1 MQLGSHQYDLG
12 SVGGSSLDGSFRKT
26 ESVVSSR
33 SASSSKQALKVT
45 KECARNLTDIHLFTQ
60 HLEEWVIENSHDVE
74 HGFRSPFQLND
85 LQNLDF
91 ALESI
96 LFQQLHRM
104 PCSYNS
110 KEQEFLALEDF
121 LHAISDSL
129 WHTLW
134 DESGPSPYSIYCPR
148 YSGSKFYSVEKAIAR
163 RRLDSLCGAALVS
176 RNETDPHV
184 RWDQVVQFAVFKPSI
199 INENE
204 PALSS
209 SSICEALF
217 YGALLDSNFGG
228 VVKLEGDLSKLELVS
243 RDPYISIV
251 NWIKHYSEV
260 NISKV
265 DRVWNKLGNA
275 NWRDLGCLQ
284 IILATLYSIS
294 QWSGESKI
302 SISTLATDHGRRL
315 HQRRIERR
323 LVTEGEKSIIPFDR
337 DTEIVK
343 VDTKYD
349 RDREDR
355 LKLEK
360 GEVLELED
368 VRDRFQVHE
377 LLRGWNGCCYEAFS
391 LDFPTEPLMLYVGA
405 HPTRLEP
412 SWEDMSLW
420 YQVQRQT
427 KILNIFRDQGIS
439 SKNLPQI
446 VTNGRILHPG
456 TCTRQS
462 PKGRCDHPSC
472 GTPILIV
479 HPVGDPV
486 STKSIPFTSDDAIRC
501 CRDSLCALR
510 SAKSANVQHGDIC
523 PENIITTNGFYI
535 LVSWGRA
542 VLDDKDTCPAVN
554 LQFSSAHA
562 LQHGKLCPSSDAE
575 SLVYLLYYICGGKMA
590 TPQQVDSIESALKW
604 RQRWWSKRVIQQH
617 LGEVSS
623 LLKAFADYVDGIVGT
638 PYPVDYD
645 VWVERF
651 NKAVEGGG
659 NRGKIVEEVVRGEDI
674 GECSEGRSLFV
685 VIYNSVAIERFR
697 RKVVFGVT
705 NLVTAYFILNAQHR
719 KSLKNYSR
727 NFIRPMVIL
736 YYAHHKVDNA
746 DRLFEAINAAR
757 AAFKGDYSRSNREPK
772 NVKDRAQAFQGT
784 RPKRNRACV
793 FLIHLMRLQISLV
806 SI

>member
-1 MQLGSHQYDLG
+1 
-12 SVGGSSLDGSFRKT
+12 
-26 ESVVSSR
+26 
-33 SASSSKQALKVT
+33 
-45 KECARNLTDIHLFTQ
+45 
-60 HLEEWVIENSHDVE
+60 
-74 HGFRSPFQLND
+74 
-85 LQNLDF
+85 
-91 ALESI
+91 
-96 LFQQLHRM
+96 M
-104 PCSYNS
+104 PLSYNS

-204 PALSS
+204 PTLSS

-217 YGALLDSNFGG
+217 YGARILLSRTLSKYSMGSTGCIYVLVLDSNFGG
-228 VVKLEGDLSKLELVS
+228 VVKLEGDLRKLELVS
-243 RDPYISIV
+243 GDPYISIV

-284 IILATLYSIS
+284 IILATLNSIS

-323 LVTEGEKSIIPFDR
+323 LVTEGEKSILPFDR

-456 TCTRQS
+456 ACTRQS

-674 GECSEGRSLFV
+674 VQVSILASQVEEIMTAATPEESQKLF
-685 VIYNSVAIERFR
+685 AQLQ
-697 RKVVFGVT
+697 KAHGD
-705 NLVTAYFILNAQHR
+705 LILCNR
-719 KSLKNYSR
+719 
-727 NFIRPMVIL
+727 
-736 YYAHHKVDNA
+736 KVDNA
-746 DRLFEAINAAR
+746 DRVFEAINAAR
-757 AAFKGDYSRSNREPK
+757 VAFKGDYTEQQRTK
-772 NVKDRAQAFQGT
+772 AFQGN
-784 RPKRNRACV
+784 RNYVRKFLRALHPKWRAKV
-793 FLIHLMRLQISLV
+793 ATIKESKDLTSLSLDELIGNLKVHEMIIKKDSEIVKAKGERRSLALKAKKESSDEECSTSGSEDEEYAMAVRDFKKFDAVLVGLLQEVLQLPMQST
-806 SI
+806 

>member
-26 ESVVSSR
+26 ESVISSR
-33 SASSSKQALKVT
+33 SASSSKQALKAT
-45 KECARNLTDIHLFTQ
+45 KECARNLTDINLFTQ
-60 HLEEWVIENSHDVE
+60 HLEEWVIENSHDIE
-74 HGFRSPFQLND
+74 NGFRSPFQLND

-91 ALESI
+91 ALESV

-148 YSGSKFYSVEKAIAR
+148 YSGSKFYTVEKAIAR

-184 RWDQVVQFAVFKPSI
+184 RWDQVVQFAVFKPNI

-204 PALSS
+204 PTLSS
-209 SSICEALF
+209 TSICEALF
-217 YGALLDSNFGG
+217 YGARILLSRTLSKYSMGSTGCVYVLVLDSNFGG
-228 VVKLEGDLSKLELVS
+228 VVKLEGDLRKLELVS
-243 RDPYISIV
+243 GDPYISIV

-284 IILATLYSIS
+284 IILATLYSIG

-302 SISTLATDHGRRL
+302 SISSLATDHGLRL
-315 HQRRIERR
+315 HQRRIERG
-323 LVTEGEKSIIPFDR
+323 LVSQGEKSIIPFDH

-479 HPVGDPV
+479 HPVGEPV

-501 CRDSLCALR
+501 CRDCLCALR

-554 LQFSSAHA
+554 LQFSSAYA

-590 TPQQVDSIESALKW
+590 TQQQVDSIESALKW
-604 RQRWWSKRVIQQH
+604 RQRCWSKRVIQQH

-623 LLKAFADYVDGIVGT
+623 LLKAFADYIDGIVGT

-659 NRGKIVEEVVRGEDI
+659 NRGKIVEEVVRVEDV
-674 GECSEGRSLFV
+674 GECSGGR
-685 VIYNSVAIERFR
+685 
-697 RKVVFGVT
+697 
-705 NLVTAYFILNAQHR
+705 
-719 KSLKNYSR
+719 
-727 NFIRPMVIL
+727 
-736 YYAHHKVDNA
+736 
-746 DRLFEAINAAR
+746 
-757 AAFKGDYSRSNREPK
+757 
-772 NVKDRAQAFQGT
+772 
-784 RPKRNRACV
+784 
-793 FLIHLMRLQISLV
+793 
-806 SI
+806 